1 MASQAALLVAKS
13 CIIAAVALDV
23 IAEIHS
29 IRKTPP
35 PPPSLFSVAVF
46 LFSIYAVDWKMEI
59 RE

>member
-23 IAEIHS
+23 IAEIYS
-29 IRKTPP
+29 IRKA
-35 PPPSLFSVAVF
+35 PPPSLFSVAIF
-46 LFSIYAVDWKMEI
+46 LFSIYAVDWIMEI